1 VAIRLLEN
9 HPLLAALRDQVA
21 GDLPDLGDSTAPYA
35 ELPAR
40 LVAAHQVTGPRMLEI
55 LSRASGLPPID
66 LHGFS
71 GDSEALGLLPRE
83 SCDYWRILPLA
94 VSGDR
99 LALAMA
105 DPWDLDAVTFVEMKC
120 GRLVEPLVCL
130 EDARQEAAA
139 RLYASSDVLGRAIQ
153 EIVGEAAPRQKE
165 RAPAAPIEREDAPV
179 IKLVNYIIE
188 QGVNLGASDIHLE
201 PTEDGGRVRYRI
213 DGTLHEIVKPPA
225 GMYTSAVSRIKVM
238 AGLDVSE
245 SRFPQDG
252 RMSVAVG
259 RREVDLRVSTIPFAD
274 GEGAVLRIL
283 DKTGVTLDLEALG
296 YPMDLYPLY
305 ERGYKAPHGMI
316 LVAGPTG
323 SGKSTTLYATVK
335 TICTPEIK
343 VISVEDPVEYRLKGM
358 MQSPIHEEYGYTF
371 EMGLRAILRHDPDV
385 VMIGEIRDQV
395 SAEIAVRAALTG
407 HLVFSTIHTNDS
419 VQALTRLQDMGIPD
433 YLVRAVLRTVISQ
446 RLVRRLCPVCRRP
459 VSESKA
465 TFERLGLDPE
475 GLKGLSDTVTVYE
488 PVGCPECKN
497 IGYRGRTAI
506 FEVLDAVTLF
516 RHSTGQER
524 SVQELTD
531 LALRLGL
538 RTLRANGLRRV
549 LDGTTSLQ
557 EVLKVTSDY

>member
-1 VAIRLLEN
+1 
-9 HPLLAALRDQVA
+9 
-21 GDLPDLGDSTAPYA
+21 
-35 ELPAR
+35 
-40 LVAAHQVTGPRMLEI
+40 
-55 LSRASGLPPID
+55 
-66 LHGFS
+66 
-71 GDSEALGLLPRE
+71 
-83 SCDYWRILPLA
+83 
-94 VSGDR
+94 
-99 LALAMA
+99 
-105 DPWDLDAVTFVEMKC
+105 
-120 GRLVEPLVCL
+120 
-130 EDARQEAAA
+130 
-139 RLYASSDVLGRAIQ
+139 
-153 EIVGEAAPRQKE
+153 
-165 RAPAAPIEREDAPV
+165 
-179 IKLVNYIIE
+179 
-188 QGVNLGASDIHLE
+188 
-201 PTEDGGRVRYRI
+201 
-213 DGTLHEIVKPPA
+213 
-225 GMYTSAVSRIKVM
+225 
-238 AGLDVSE
+238 
-245 SRFPQDG
+245 
-252 RMSVAVG
+252 
-259 RREVDLRVSTIPFAD
+259 
-274 GEGAVLRIL
+274 
-283 DKTGVTLDLEALG
+283 
-296 YPMDLYPLY
+296 
-305 ERGYKAPHGMI
+305 MI